1 MSWRNTTLYDF
12 LYPMDSIEKDN
23 IPIGW
28 RRFFTRKRTKE
39 IIQEISPP
47 VTFWIDDLDRDDSGK
62 NVSKEIFLDIFP
74 KLPNVFRAFEK
85 TKLRDIKLIITAQDP
100 YSNVSKKIGSD
111 IDFNNIDSIECAAT
125 GLCFD
130 VNDTVINPSLK
141 NIYKKM
147 EMEGYHPTYDGNLEY
162 LAEQGV
168 LLLNMSLSV
177 ERDKPNS
184 HQHLWRKF
192 RNELIEYIDL
202 YIQRKNKHIIWLLMG
217 ANAHMVKDII
227 KGGDLECS
235 DNHYFIRC
243 SHPSPLSCNKS
254 CGKFSSFFD
263 AEIFR
268 EINRKLEEWGE
279 TEINWEK

>member
-1 MSWRNTTLYDF
+1 MSWRDTTLYDF
-12 LYPMDSIEKDN
+12 LYSKKDN

-39 IIQEISPP
+39 IIQEILPP
-47 VTFWIDDLDRDDSGK
+47 VTYWIDDFDRDDSGK

-85 TKLRDIKLIITAQDP
+85 TKLRNVKLIICGQDC

-111 IDFNNIDSIECAAT
+111 KDFFDLDNIECAAT

-147 EMEGYHPTYDGNLEY
+147 EMEGYHPTHDGNLEY

-184 HQHLWRKF
+184 HQHSWRKF

-217 ANAHMVKDII
+217 ANAHMVKDIVGE
-227 KGGDLECS
+227 KVS

-254 CGKFSSFFD
+254 CGKFPSFFD

-268 EINRKLEEWGE
+268 EINRKLSEWGE
-279 TEINWEK
+279 SEINWEK